1 MTTTKIVNFSID
13 DVELLYS
20 IPRPGGDIST
30 ILRAFVFLNR
40 SATPPFSLFQACFT
54 KALQSGILVE
64 NNCSYQMS
72 KEWYQR
78 IHAHDES
85 AGNEIESMLEFQ
97 DEFVGEEVVVELDVQ
112 ANIDQRQYEQLVREV
127 Q

>member
-1 MTTTKIVNFSID
+1 MTATKTVTFSID

-20 IPRPGGDIST
+20 VPRPGGDVST

-40 SATPPFSLFQACFT
+40 AATPPFSLFQTCFT

-64 NNCSYQMS
+64 SNCSYQMS

-97 DEFVGEEVVVELDVQ
+97 DEFVGVEVVVVRDVQ
-112 ANIDQRQYEQLVREV
+112 ANIDQQQYEQFAREL